1 MRLIGLVVLALEFT
15 LAPLAAQA
23 QPPSDAEMIAHFKAH
38 REEFEALVALYEAHG
53 HILSSHPEYQK
64 HAALLKR
71 AGIHHLSA
79 NSDIWLPEPYSTET
93 AEKARGMNPF
103 HSYAHHDLVF
113 SAAKLIPSSRVQALV
128 WKDYFYVP
136 VVPRVEQSRLW
147 WPRSPYSGRLNRSAR
162 VFDSLDEYPADWVQG
177 RSALPRGSLCAIGRA
192 VALYSPRRFVI
203 TTSRASPS

>member
-1 MRLIGLVVLALEFT
+1 
-15 LAPLAAQA
+15 
-23 QPPSDAEMIAHFKAH
+23 
-38 REEFEALVALYEAHG
+38 
-53 HILSSHPEYQK
+53 
-64 HAALLKR
+64 
-71 AGIHHLSA
+71 
-79 NSDIWLPEPYSTET
+79 
-93 AEKARGMNPF
+93 MNPF

-177 RSALPRGSLCAIGRA
+177 RPVAECVYRQIEPQWFLTLCANR
-192 VALYSPRRFVI
+192 
-203 TTSRASPS
+203 